1 MTFEGFKWSP
11 ALILF
16 LTLGAFLAAGLFNRI
31 RGGSEYYPVSGG
43 TTGVVGAGAS
53 IASNWMSAASLL
65 GIAGIFYLQGYF
77 ALAYVIGWTGGYV
90 LLLILLAGQLRRFG
104 KFTAPEFVEERYDS
118 PAARL
123 LSAIIAIIISLIY
136 CVAQYKGIG
145 LIFSWIFGFDYTQS
159 LLLGAVVV
167 MTYIVL
173 AGTLGANRNQKFH
186 YTVLILFFIVP
197 LMFIAAKMDFF
208 WLVPQFGYGTAL
220 QELSGHT
227 RGAFTQPFAHAGVLQ
242 WCALAFTL
250 MVGTAGLP
258 HVLSRFY
265 TAPNLRDA
273 RWSVLWG
280 IFFIGLLYWSAPA
293 YAIFAR
299 IWQARR
305 GIVPDAETARQT
317 ADIVV
322 IMAGEWV
329 GLPLWLTGIIAT
341 AAIAAAFSTVTGLL
355 ITGAGA
361 FSYDIYFRLLNPN
374 ASQSQ
379 CVKVAKGATLVMAL
393 VVVLLAV
400 NPPGLIAEI
409 TAVAFALAGNTLFPV
424 FVLGIWWDRTNKYG
438 AIAGM
443 LTGIMVTFS
452 AFFLPQLIPALEG
465 ILHPTSSAF
474 FGVPLV
480 FGVMIGVSL
489 LTPPP
494 PERIRRFLVEKVHT
508 P

>member
-1 MTFEGFKWSP
+1 MFEPGIKWGP

-16 LTLGAFLAAGLFNRI
+16 ITLAAFLAVGLLSRV
-31 RGGSEYYPVSGG
+31 RGTSEYYLVAGRSAGRM
-43 TTGVVGAGAS
+43 GAGAA

-65 GIAGIFYLQGYF
+65 GIAGVFYLSGYF
-77 ALAYVIGWTGGYV
+77 ALAFVIGWTGGYV
-90 LLLILLAGQLRRFG
+90 LLLILLAGQIRRFG
-104 KFTAPEFVEERYDS
+104 KFTAPEFVDARYDS

-123 LSAIIAIIISLIY
+123 LSAAIAIIITLIY

-145 LIFSWIFGFDYTQS
+145 LIFAWIFGFDYSTA
-159 LLLGAVVV
+159 LLLGTAVVISYMV
-167 MTYIVL
+167 IS
-173 AGTLGANRNQKFH
+173 GSLGATRNQQFH
-186 YTVLILFFIVP
+186 YAVLIVFFIVP
-197 LMFIAAKMDFF
+197 LMAIASKLGFSWVA
-208 WLVPQFGYGTAL
+208 PQFGYGPAL
-220 QELSGHT
+220 QELSQQT
-227 RGAFTQPFAHAGVLQ
+227 RGAFTLPWSHGGPLQ
-242 WCALAFTL
+242 WCALCFTL

-258 HVLSRFY
+258 HVLARFY

-293 YAIFAR
+293 YAIFAKLLE
-299 IWQARR
+299 ARN
-305 GIVPDAETARQT
+305 GLATSAAVSWEN
-317 ADIVV
+317 ADIIVLK
-322 IMAGEWV
+322 AGEWAD
-329 GLPLWLTGIIAT
+329 LPLWLTGIVAT

-355 ITGAGA
+355 ITGASA

-374 ASQSQ
+374 ASQGQ
-379 CVKVAKGATLVMAL
+379 CIKVAKGTTLIMAA
-393 VVVLLAV
+393 VVVLLAF

-443 LTGIMVTFS
+443 LTGIAVTFS
-452 AFFLPQLIPALEG
+452 AFFLPQVVPSLEG
-465 ILHPTSSAF
+465 IVHPTSSAL

-480 FGVMIGVSL
+480 MAVMIGVSWI
-489 LTPPP
+489 TPQP
-494 PERIRRFLVEKVHT
+494 PERIRRFLAEEVHS